1 MEKKE
6 TKLLIENAAQILTMR
21 GDSNHDVGLIE
32 NGSIY
37 MVGDKIKAVG
47 TKEEVA
53 AVVGDAA
60 DVKRIDATGKV
71 VTPGFVD
78 CHTHVVFG
86 GSRVAE
92 YSVKLTDS
100 RPETLEK
107 FGIPT
112 GMNASVGM
120 TKYLPVEE
128 LAAQTEKRMRNMLIN
143 GTTTIESKSG
153 YAFTMPGEMKML
165 EVNRLLSAT
174 LPMDIVPT
182 FLGGHGWDED
192 MGKEKYL
199 DYLCKEMIPQIARFH
214 MAAFNDVW
222 CDEGNYTAAES
233 ERILRAGM
241 DHGLIPT
248 IHAEAYSYIGGADVA
263 IDLKAASAGHLNYTP
278 VELFP
283 KMRDAGV
290 VGIVIATTDY
300 VVQHQ
305 RPVNPRPMLDCGM
318 DIAIA
323 TNCNPGCWVESM
335 QFAMDLAARRH
346 RISPAEAFRAATYGG
361 AKALTLTDRGVLD
374 VDKVADVLIFD
385 VPVFQDV
392 FYQHGVNH
400 VETVVKNGKV
410 VVQDGRL
417 VPQDEK

>member
-1 MEKKE
+1 MEFKN
-6 TKLLIENAAQILTMR
+6 TGKLLIENASQVLTMR

-32 NGSIY
+32 NGSVY
-37 MVGDKIKAVG
+37 MEDGKIKAVG

-53 AVVGDAA
+53 AFVGETPN
-60 DVKRIDATGKV
+60 VTRIDATGKV

-78 CHTHVVFG
+78 CHTHIVFG

-92 YSVKLTDS
+92 YSVKLTDN
-100 RPETLEK
+100 RPETLAR

-112 GMNASVGM
+112 GMNASVDM
-120 TKYLPVEE
+120 TKYLPVET
-128 LAAQTEKRMRNMLIN
+128 LAAQTHKRMRNMLIN

-165 EVNRLLSAT
+165 EVNRTLSAS

-182 FLGGHGWDED
+182 FLGGHGWDEG

-199 DYLCKEMIPQIARFH
+199 DYLCKEMIPQIARFR

-222 CDEGNYTAAES
+222 CDEGNYTAEES
-233 ERILRAGM
+233 KRILKAGM
-241 DHGLIPT
+241 DYGLIPT
-248 IHAEAYSYIGGADVA
+248 IHAEAYSYIGGMDVA
-263 IDLKAASAGHLNYTP
+263 IELGAASAAHMNYTP

-305 RPVNPRPMLDCGM
+305 KPVNPRPMLDCGM

-385 VPVFQDV
+385 VPIFQDV
-392 FYQHGVNH
+392 FYKHGVNH
-400 VETVVKNGKV
+400 VETVIKNGEV

-417 VPQDEK
+417 GEKKD

>member
-1 MEKKE
+1 MEIKKE
-6 TKLLIENAAQILTMR
+6 NKLLIENAAQLLTMR
-21 GDSNHDVGLIE
+21 GESSHDIGMIE
-32 NGSIY
+32 NGSVY
-37 MVGDKIKAVG
+37 VVGNKIKAIG

-53 AVVGDAA
+53 AIVGEAG
-60 DVKRIDATGKV
+60 DVTRIDATGKV
-71 VTPGFVD
+71 VSPGFVD
-78 CHTHVVFG
+78 CHTHIVFG

-92 YSVKLTDS
+92 YSIKLTDD
-100 RPETLEK
+100 RPETLQR

-120 TKYLPVEE
+120 TKNLPVEE
-128 LAAQTEKRMRNMLIN
+128 LAAQTEKRMRSMLIN

-153 YAFTMPGEMKML
+153 YAFTMPDEMKML

-182 FLGGHGWDED
+182 FLGGHGWDES

-214 MAAFNDVW
+214 MASFNDVW
-222 CDEGNYTAAES
+222 CDEGNYTVAES

-241 DHGLIPT
+241 DYGLIPT
-248 IHAEAYSYIGGADVA
+248 IHSEAYSYIGGADVA

-283 KMRDAGV
+283 RMRDAGV

-323 TNCNPGCWVESM
+323 TNCNPGCWIESM
-335 QFAMDLAARRH
+335 QFAMDLATRRH

-374 VDKVADVLIFD
+374 VEKVADILIFD
-385 VPVFQDV
+385 VSVFQDI
-392 FYQHGVNH
+392 FYKHGTNH
-400 VETVVKNGKV
+400 VETVVKSGEV
-410 VVQDGRL
+410 VVQNGRL
-417 VPQDEK
+417 LEKVD